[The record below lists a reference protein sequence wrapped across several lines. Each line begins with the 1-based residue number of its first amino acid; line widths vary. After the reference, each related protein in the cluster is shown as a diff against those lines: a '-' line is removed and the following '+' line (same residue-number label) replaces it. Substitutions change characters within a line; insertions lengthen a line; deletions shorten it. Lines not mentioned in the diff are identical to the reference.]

1 MKERTLLLA
10 IVLLL
15 GLMLIPAQLFA
26 AGNCSYP
33 EYSNCGTALG
43 PVTFTLTNVG
53 FAFPYIEGDWYG
65 FDANFTESV
74 YVHDITTGYIGP
86 GSYTNQSN
94 PAFGTPT
101 QLTMPLANVHYG
113 DQIEFVL
120 HVTSDPN
127 FPQGVDYCWGM
138 DSCYKDYNGNTQ
150 IGHVFAQ
157 NLPANDCNQGVP
169 CVFMGFEDLPTTD
182 GNAHS
187 DWDYNDF
194 EFYVYGV
201 SINGQSAPVPEPSSV
216 ILLAGA
222 PLAFAIRKLKNMI

>member
-1 MKERTLLLA
+1 MKERILLFACVSL
-10 IVLLL
+10 V
-15 GLMLIPAQLFA
+15 GLILIPARLLA

-33 EYSNCGTALG
+33 EYSNCGTSLG

-65 FDANFTESV
+65 YDANFSESV

-120 HVTSDPN
+120 HVNNDPN
-127 FPQGVDYCWGM
+127 FPQGVDYCWGL

-150 IGHVFAQ
+150 IGHVFAE
-157 NLPANDCNQGVP
+157 NLPAKDCNQGVP
-169 CVFMGFEDLPTTD
+169 CVFMGFEDVPVKE
-182 GNAHS
+182 GS

-201 SINGQSAPVPEPSSV
+201 SINGQSYATPEPSSI

-222 PLAFAIRKLKNMI
+222 PLAFALRKLKKMI